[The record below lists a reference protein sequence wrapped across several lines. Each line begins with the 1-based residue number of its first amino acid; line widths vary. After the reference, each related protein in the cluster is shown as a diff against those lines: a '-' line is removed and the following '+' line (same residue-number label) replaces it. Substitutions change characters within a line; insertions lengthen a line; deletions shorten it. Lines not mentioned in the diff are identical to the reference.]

1 MNLWTVTIFNL
12 LYVWRGKLYR
22 KLPGKLLQLSLYIN
36 LDKIF
41 LHRTLNLLQNNSF
54 IIWFM
59 HAFYWLSPAL
69 YKWDFVLMHEN
80 CKLCMSACSIFSLFF
95 FCTINL
101 QSECLSP
108 THNEIFFFI
117 QTDVSFCTSGNHEE
131 KAFYHSC

>member
-80 CKLCMSACSIFSLFF
+80 CKLCMSACSIFSLLFLYNKF
-95 FCTINL
+95 AVRLPFTNA
-101 QSECLSP
+101 QWD
-108 THNEIFFFI
+108 FFFI